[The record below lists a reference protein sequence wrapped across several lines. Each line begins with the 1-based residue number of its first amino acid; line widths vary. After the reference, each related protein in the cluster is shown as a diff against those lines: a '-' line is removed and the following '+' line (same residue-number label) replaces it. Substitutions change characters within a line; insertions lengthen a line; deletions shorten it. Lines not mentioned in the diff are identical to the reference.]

1 MSQRLP
7 DADARNQA
15 LDIGGSYIVQA
26 PAGSGKTELLTLRYL
41 KLLAVCEQPEEVLAI
56 TFTRKAASEMRD
68 RIIRVLNWS
77 SDCLSGRAKPA
88 DHIEEQRL
96 AIAKDVLRVN
106 EEKQWRLLQNPS
118 RFRVQTID
126 SFCFYLANQLP
137 ILSQVGG
144 NPNVTENIEPCFRE
158 AVTAVLENLESE
170 SPLAAPVATVLTH
183 LDNDIAAIE
192 QQLISLL
199 FQRDQWTD
207 YIQQITEDP
216 NATRQYLQQTL
227 DELIAE
233 SLAEVRNRL
242 VTDEAQLVTL
252 INFAAENLQREG
264 KLPESAGSILPFT
277 ELPAT
282 HADSLP
288 AWRFLLKILLT
299 KEGGW
304 LRAATKVHGFPPGE
318 KSNKEHLALCKQRK
332 EERLA
337 LVQSY
342 QESDDLLEAL
352 NYVRLLPD
360 PELDSEQ
367 WQFLVALCQVLH
379 GLSGE
384 LLLAFRNFR
393 VVDYTQTGAAAL
405 LALGDPEQPTDLA
418 LALDN
423 VIEHILVDEF
433 QDTSQLQL
441 DLLQNLTRGWQP
453 DDGRTLFLVGDAM
466 QSCYGFR
473 NANVGIYLSVLESG
487 VGELSLTPLQLSSNF
502 RSQRPVVEWVNQ
514 VFQRAFPQ
522 QANISHGAVPY
533 ASAEV
538 IHENQDSDGV
548 SVDLIH
554 YQREDRL
561 LAQIAEA
568 DLVTSKTLSLR
579 QRFPED
585 SIAVLVRTRGQ
596 LQSII
601 PALRNAG
608 LQWTASDID
617 RLSSLPIIEDLMSL
631 VRVIVNPGDRLAWL
645 ALLRAPWCGLAV
657 DDLYLLASASSENSL
672 WQNLQQHRQL
682 KGLSEFAQ
690 QALPAFVA
698 AMEFAMAMRFRRSLR
713 HLVEASWSLL
723 RGLNCCRSQLDE
735 NSINRFFQLLEE
747 QESAGGLADLF
758 KFEDIVAEAF
768 VPSPARADNDGG
780 LHLLTMHKA
789 KGLEYDHVILPGL
802 GRAPRSDNR
811 ELLTWHQRLNQDQT
825 PRLFLAGVTATGSED
840 SPLYQLLRHE
850 RRRKA
855 ELEST
860 RLLYIAVTRA
870 RKSAALVASQPRNSK
885 GDITEPRSS
894 SLLKRIWRELQE
906 QELVNNL
913 ELEDYCQDRPLAGS
927 IMYASYPQ
935 KTPIRRFNQP
945 LQLRD
950 VELDKLKEQIAALEP
965 AEETQARISD
975 ENRFELESTLGTL
988 IHQCL
993 ERFVLSNDRSD
1004 YLANLDQQHSY
1015 WHAQLEHLD
1024 LSAQAE
1030 EQAIAFVL
1038 ESVRN
1043 TLTDPDLAWV
1053 FDGSLQDSQC
1063 EYALTRHDQGRLSSF
1078 VVDRTFIDNN
1088 GVRWI
1093 IDYKTAVPGGTQSQ
1107 EEFIK
1112 QQVAEHQLQLQNYRS
1127 LFESLDTRPV
1137 KTALLL
1143 TSVPELVEL
1152 PSGPA
1157 GSPG

>member
-7 DADARNQA
+7 DADARDQA

-41 KLLAVCEQPEEVLAI
+41 KLLAICGQPEEVLAI

-77 SDCLSGRAKPA
+77 SDCLAGKTKPA
-88 DHIEEQRL
+88 DSIEEQRL
-96 AIAKDVLRVN
+96 AIARDVLKVN

-144 NPNVTENIEPCFRE
+144 NPNVTENIEPCLRE
-158 AVTAVLENLESE
+158 AVTAVLEHLERE
-170 SPLAAPVATVLTH
+170 SPLAEPLATVLTH

-192 QQLISLL
+192 QQLVSLL

-233 SLAEVRNRL
+233 SLAEARNKL
-242 VTDEAQLVTL
+242 VADEAQLVTL

-264 KLPESAGSILPFT
+264 DLPEAAESILPFT
-277 ELPAT
+277 ELPGT

-288 AWRFLLKILLT
+288 AWRFLLTILLT
-299 KEGGW
+299 KEDGW
-304 LRAATKVHGFPPGE
+304 LNKADKRHGFPPGN
-318 KSNKEHLALCKQRK
+318 KGDKEHLALCKQRK
-332 EERLA
+332 ETRLA

-342 QESDDLLEAL
+342 EDNDELLEAL
-352 NYVRLLPD
+352 RYVRLLPD

-367 WQFLVALCQVLH
+367 WQFLVALCQILH

-502 RSQRPVVEWVNQ
+502 RSQRPVVDWVNQ

-548 SVDLIH
+548 SVDLIQH
-554 YQREDRL
+554 DKEDSL
-561 LAQIAEA
+561 LAQVAEA
-568 DLVTSKTLSLR
+568 DLVTGKALSLR
-579 QRFPED
+579 QRFPKD

-596 LQSII
+596 LQSIV

-617 RLSSLPIIEDLMSL
+617 RLSSLPVIEDLMSL
-631 VRVIVNPGDRLAWL
+631 VRVIVIPGDRLAWF

-657 DDLYLLASASSENSL
+657 DDLYVLASASKENSL

-682 KGLSEFAQ
+682 SELSEFAQ

-735 NSINRFFQLLEE
+735 NSITRFFLLLEE
-747 QESAGGLADLF
+747 QETAGGLADLF
-758 KFEDIVAEAF
+758 KFEEIVAKAF
-768 VPSPARADNDGG
+768 VPSPARGENDGG

-802 GRAPRSDNR
+802 GRAPRSDNK
-811 ELLTWHQRLNQDQT
+811 ELLTWHQRLNQDQA

-840 SPLYQLLRHE
+840 SPLYQLLRYE

-870 RKSAALVASQPRNSK
+870 RKSAALIASQPRNSK
-885 GDITEPRSS
+885 GEITGPKSS
-894 SLLKRIWRELQE
+894 SLLNRIWRELQE
-906 QELVNNL
+906 QELVNKLN
-913 ELEDYCQDRPLAGS
+913 LEDYCQDRPLAGS
-927 IMYASYPQ
+927 TMTASYPQ
-935 KTPIRRFNQP
+935 RTPIKRFNQP

-950 VELDKLKEQIAALEP
+950 EELDTLAEQISALEP
-965 AEETQARISD
+965 IGEAPESMSHET
-975 ENRFELESTLGTL
+975 RFELESILGTL
-988 IHQCL
+988 IHQCF
-993 ERFVLSNDRSD
+993 ERYVLSEDRSD
-1004 YLANLDQQHSY
+1004 YLANLGLRHGY
-1015 WHAQLEHLD
+1015 WRTQLEHLD
-1024 LSAQAE
+1024 LTAQAE
-1030 EQAIAFVL
+1030 EQAIAFVE

-1043 TLTDPDLAWV
+1043 TLIDPDLAWI
-1053 FDGSLQDSQC
+1053 FDDSLQDSRC
-1063 EYALTRHDQGRLSSF
+1063 EYALTRHYQGRLSSF
-1078 VVDRTFIDNN
+1078 VVDRTFIDKND
-1088 GVRWI
+1088 VRWI
-1093 IDYKTAVPGGTQSQ
+1093 IDYKTAVPGGTQSK
-1107 EEFIK
+1107 EAFITE
-1112 QQVAEHQLQLQNYRS
+1112 QLAEHEVQLQNYRS
-1127 LFESLDTRPV
+1127 LFETLDTRPV

-1143 TSVPELVEL
+1143 TSVPELVEI
-1152 PSGPA
+1152 PPETPGPQ
-1157 GSPG
+1157 G